1 MTDNPIRILL
11 VDDHQILREGLKALL
26 DSEADLHVIAEA
38 STGWEAIRQAELSH
52 PHVIIMDLGLPD
64 ISGLE
69 AVQEIRKLGLEIK
82 IIVLTMHSQKKFVL
96 QAMELGCDGYV
107 PKSSA
112 HESLLQAI
120 RVVVA
125 GESFL
130 HPKAARAL
138 ISSIKQGKNEE
149 ELLTDLSE
157 RELEVF
163 KLTAMGFNSREIG
176 EKLLLSSKTVDTYR
190 QRAMEKLGLDH
201 RSDIIRFAL
210 QAGLLKDFSE
220 T

>member
-26 DSEADLHVIAEA
+26 DSEEDLHVIAEA

>member
-82 IIVLTMHSQKKFVL
+82 IIVLTMHSQRKFVL